1 MSDSRNRNLVL
12 GVFLMV
18 ALVLVGCSS
27 HPPSAAQF
35 MIVELNE
42 KKFGVGVIA
51 GGSARVGDIYKG
63 DSRIDVDYTDD
74 ESRGNLDLSLLFRF
88 DNSVF
93 GFAFENASLKAI
105 WGGRSRYV
113 GVQGW
118 FGMGMGVKSGD
129 ENGMPFSGGLMLI
142 EEYPILGNLK
152 VGISEHIS
160 RNAYLVDENCGGLG
174 IPSTYGYG
182 EFGIGTYLTFEGFS
196 IEFRYGREIGEPRN
210 RVYFM
215 LNYAFRTK
223 GESK

>member
-1 MSDSRNRNLVL
+1 MSNIQNRDFML
-12 GVFLMV
+12 GMFLLM
-18 ALVLVGCSS
+18 ALVMTGCSS

-35 MIVELNE
+35 MNVKINE
-42 KKFGVGVIA
+42 NKFGVGVIA

-93 GFAFENASLKAI
+93 GFAFENASLRTI
-105 WGGRSRYV
+105 FGGRSQYI

-118 FGMGMGVKSGD
+118 AGIGSAEKGHDK
-129 ENGMPFSGGLMLI
+129 NAMPFSGGLMLI
-142 EEYPILGNLK
+142 EEFPIYDNLR
-152 VGISEHIS
+152 VGASEHIS
-160 RNAYLVDENCGGLG
+160 RNAYTVDENCGGLG

-196 IEFRYGREIGEPRN
+196 IEFRYGREISEPRN
-210 RVYFM
+210 RFYFM
-215 LNYAFRTK
+215 LNYALRTK

>member
-1 MSDSRNRNLVL
+1 MSNIQNRDFML
-12 GVFLMV
+12 GMFLLM
-18 ALVLVGCSS
+18 ALVMTGCSS

-35 MIVELNE
+35 MNVKINE

-105 WGGRSRYV
+105 WGGRSQYI

-118 FGMGMGVKSGD
+118 AGIGSAEKGHDK
-129 ENGMPFSGGLMLI
+129 NAMPFSGGLMLI
-142 EEYPILGNLK
+142 EEFPIYDNLR
-152 VGISEHIS
+152 VGASEHIS
-160 RNAYLVDENCGGLG
+160 RNAYTVDENCGGLG

-210 RVYFM
+210 RFYFM
-215 LNYAFRTK
+215 INYAFMSGK
-223 GESK
+223 SSK